1 MTELAFPHEVPPPRR
16 RSRLGTV
23 MVLAAATLFALN
35 GSVSKVALEAS
46 DIGTLRWT
54 ELRSTGACV
63 GLAAWLLWRHPAALR
78 FGRRELGP
86 LVVYGIFGFA
96 LVQWLYYVAIARL
109 PIGIGLLFEFT
120 GIVLIALWARFAWKE
135 PVRARVWP
143 ALALVLVGL
152 GLVAQVWAGATLD
165 GIGVAAGL
173 AAACSLAL
181 FYLQGERLVG
191 TRRPLSV
198 VCLGLVFAAVFWAV
212 VQPWW
217 SFPFDALRVHTEL
230 PGATLGSAPVW
241 ALALYTIVLGTIAPF
256 ALSIGA
262 LRMLPAT
269 TVGILATFE
278 PVAAAVVAWAWLG
291 ESLLPVQVAGGVVV
305 VAGIVLAE
313 TAR

>member
-1 MTELAFPHEVPPPRR
+1 
-16 RSRLGTV
+16 

-63 GLAAWLLWRHPAALR
+63 GLAAWLLWRRPAALR

-120 GIVLIALWARFAWKE
+120 GIVIVALWARFVRHE
-135 PVRARVWP
+135 RVRARVWP
-143 ALALVLVGL
+143 ALGLVLVGL

-181 FYLQGERLVG
+181 FYLQGEHLVG
-191 TRRPLSV
+191 TRPPLAV
-198 VCLGLVFAAVFWAV
+198 VCLGLVFASLFWAI

-217 SFPFDALRVHTEL
+217 SFPFDALGARADL
-230 PGATLGSAPVW
+230 PGSFVESAPVW
-241 ALALYTIVLGTIAPF
+241 ALAVYTLLLGTIAPF
-256 ALSIGA
+256 ALSVSA
-262 LRMLPAT
+262 LRVLSAT
-269 TVGILATFE
+269 SVGIFATFE

-291 ESLLPVQVAGGVVV
+291 ESLLVVQVVGGLIVVV
-305 VAGIVLAE
+305 GIVFAE
-313 TAR
+313 TSRLPDELARPDP